1 MAQHHH
7 RWDHGEEGGWS
18 RAGWAYGVLAV
29 AVGIGI
35 FTSGGGLQWVQGVLA
50 VVAGLGML
58 VVAPGVRLPWGW
70 WMVAVGA
77 VGLAAVPFLP
87 REWGYDPEW
96 RRQVEALG
104 VVTGERVTAHPEVTF
119 QHWVRLALTM
129 AIGMWVL
136 GHRLSDRGHARLLMG
151 LAWVVGVYAV
161 ISLVRDGR
169 EAPWEWDAGASF
181 GLYANRSHT
190 ATLLVIGVLAA
201 LTTAVHHIRRGHGGR
216 AGLATLPGLVSGGAL
231 LGYSV
236 SRAGILLLGLGL
248 LACGLG
254 LIRRPWSRRTALTVG
269 LVTAVVAALFWFS
282 AAEIK
287 ARLLR
292 PVPVAAE
299 AAAGAL
305 PVSSEPERE
314 LDLGLVDDGRWVVFR
329 DTLDLL
335 RDAWTTGVGH
345 GMFEYVI
352 PQYRRLSASE
362 YRCLH
367 PESDWLLLA
376 CEAGVC
382 CALAVAGL
390 VVAVVVT
397 SIRSARGHHGWSLR
411 WGGLVT
417 ALVVPVHGIF
427 DTPGQL
433 PMLVLLT
440 ALLAAAT
447 LRPPRHDTRP
457 AGAVG
462 WFGLRVVGLVAVLAG
477 AWLFREEF
485 HGRPTP
491 AVAAPH
497 AIRLATLMFQED
509 QRLVQEAAAEAAA
522 AAKAAKA
529 AKATGEAA
537 EAPDAAG
544 GAVTS
549 SEESGEVSDEAAE
562 PDLLEEA
569 LRVVEDGLQTTP
581 LDGYLLYLRGM
592 LALQFEGME
601 PVVEQSFALQRELEP
616 MPAGVALRQAD
627 GWRSV
632 DPSRV
637 PALWAEARRRA
648 EVTAQVSKWPN
659 PGVAYVD
666 PTMLAQASTSDAL
679 MAEALP
685 FFRDTPERRLAW
697 TTRAPVATRDRLM
710 PELLRDAA
718 TAEERQALL
727 GVWKKRGSRA
737 AAEAYE
743 QAP

>member
-1 MAQHHH
+1 M
-7 RWDHGEEGGWS
+7 
-18 RAGWAYGVLAV
+18 AV

-35 FTSGGGLQWVQGVLA
+35 FTSGGPLQWVQGVMA
-50 VVAGLGML
+50 VVVGMGML
-58 VVAPGVRLPWGW
+58 VVAPGVRVPWGW
-70 WMVAVGA
+70 WVVAVGA
-77 VGLAAVPFLP
+77 VGLAAVPLVP

-104 VVTGERVTAHPEVTF
+104 VVTGGRVTAHPEVTF

-129 AIGMWVL
+129 AIGIWVL

-161 ISLVRDGR
+161 VSLVGDGR
-169 EAPWEWDAGASF
+169 DTLWEWDADSSF
-181 GLYANRSHT
+181 GLYVNRSHT
-190 ATLLVIGVLAA
+190 ATLLVIGVLAS
-201 LTTAVHHIRRGHGGR
+201 LTMTVHHIRRGHGGR

-287 ARLLR
+287 DRLLR
-292 PVPVAAE
+292 PVPVAAGG
-299 AAAGAL
+299 AAGAT
-305 PVSSEPERE
+305 EPQRE
-314 LDLGLVDDGRWVVFR
+314 LDLGLVDDGRWIIFR

-335 RDAWTTGVGH
+335 RDAWTTGIGH

-362 YRCLH
+362 DRCLH

-376 CEAGVC
+376 CEAGVF

-397 SIRSARGHHGWSLR
+397 SIRSAHGQRGWSLR

-447 LRPPRHDTRP
+447 LRPPRHDARP

-462 WFGLRVVGLVAVLAG
+462 RFGLRVAGLVAVAAG
-477 AWLFREEF
+477 VWLLRAQYR
-485 HGRPTP
+485 GPSSP
-491 AVAAPH
+491 AVVASH
-497 AIRLATLMFQED
+497 AYQLATLMHEEE
-509 QRLVQEAAAEAAA
+509 RLAMAAAQAAAQAAAARAGTTPAPAGSAQEAAATTE
-522 AAKAAKA
+522 
-529 AKATGEAA
+529 TNGSSVT
-537 EAPDAAG
+537 AAG
-544 GAVTS
+544 
-549 SEESGEVSDEAAE
+549 
-562 PDLLEEA
+562 PDRLEQA
-569 LRVVEDGLQTTP
+569 LRVVEDGLQTVP
-581 LDGYLLYLRGM
+581 LDPQLWYLRGL
-592 LALQFEGME
+592 LALHFEGME
-601 PVVEQSFALQRELEP
+601 AVTEQSFAQQRRLEP

-627 GWRSV
+627 GWRLV
-632 DPSRV
+632 DPARAAV
-637 PALWAEARRRA
+637 LWGEARRRA
-648 EVTAQVSKWPN
+648 EATAR
-659 PGVAYVD
+659 VAAWSPPRPLLVD
-666 PTMLAQASTSDAL
+666 PQILAQAATSDAL
-679 MAEALP
+679 MAEAWPL
-685 FFRDTPERRLAW
+685 FRDTPERRLAW
-697 TTRAPVATRDRLM
+697 ATRAPVSTRDRLM
-710 PELLRDAA
+710 PEVLQAA
-718 TAEERQALL
+718 AGPEERQVLL
-727 GVWKKRGSRA
+727 EVWRTRGSRA